1 MSILY
6 SKVITGCDS
15 NCVRN
20 LIQEMINCIKSVYDI
35 SDSEEFEFRLI
46 LNELIANGTI
56 HGNKRL
62 CDKTITAQ
70 IETIDE
76 NTVSIT
82 IEDEGS
88 GFDYKG
94 FFEKAY
100 PCDVNQFSERGRG
113 LKLIKAMCD
122 NIHFNQKGNQ
132 IQICKSIK
140 SVALCQK
147 KVSN

>member
-6 SKVITGCDS
+6 SKVVTGCDS

-56 HGNKRL
+56 HGNKGYATKL
-62 CDKTITAQ
+62 LLHKL
-70 IETIDE
+70 ETIDE

-94 FFEKAY
+94 FEKPIPAMWN
-100 PCDVNQFSERGRG
+100 PFSERGRSF
-113 LKLIKAMCD
+113 KI
-122 NIHFNQKGNQ
+122 N
-132 IQICKSIK
+132 KSH
-140 SVALCQK
+140 V
-147 KVSN
+147 